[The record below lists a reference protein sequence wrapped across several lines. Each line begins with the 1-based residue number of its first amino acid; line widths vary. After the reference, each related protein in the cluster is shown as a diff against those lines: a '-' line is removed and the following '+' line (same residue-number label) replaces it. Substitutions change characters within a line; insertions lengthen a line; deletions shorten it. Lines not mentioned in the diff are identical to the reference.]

1 MRRLFMFL
9 LVFVLL
15 FAVAPVLA
23 QEATPE
29 PPPVEEPPVVVVSPS
44 GWEPEDFILAAVAF
58 GLLAAFVLVLRPAIL
73 QLGFNA
79 PASVVDAGFAAAD
92 KLVERAIE
100 RAAQTPTKVD
110 DSLFADIR
118 LELDSLREEIKELR
132 NVKPQQEARNTG
144 PLPPGGWPGP
154 GRTPGS

>member
-1 MRRLFMFL
+1 MRRLFLFL
-9 LVFVLL
+9 LVFVGLL
-15 FAVAPVLA
+15 FAVAPVWA

-58 GLLAAFVLVLRPAIL
+58 GLLAAFVLVLRPAII
-73 QLGFNA
+73 QLGKQA

-100 RAAQTPTKVD
+100 RAAQTPTQVD
-110 DSLFADIR
+110 DSLLLD
-118 LELDSLREEIKELR
+118 LKKELDGLREEIARLR
-132 NVKPQQEARNTG
+132 GEARNAG
-144 PLPPGGWPGP
+144 PLPPGSWSGP